1 MSTRFH
7 QLARG
12 IRGRK
17 YEIILLSLIMVF
29 VLMDMVYGG
38 TTVNLTIDGKASTI
52 TTRARTVATVL
63 RENGVTVKAND
74 EVTPKPSSAL
84 KEGMTVQVKHAVP
97 VTIRMNKQGIAMMSA
112 AGTVGEALKDIGLR
126 LKPVDKVV
134 PNVSEKLI
142 AGMTVEVTLVKSKCE
157 VTKVPVAYQ
166 RVTNADPKLD
176 YGQQVVVS
184 QGKPG
189 LLLRIVEVV
198 FEGDRPVR
206 RLVKLESMVSPPLA
220 EVVAVGTKRKIAR
233 LVESPVYVSRGAGR
247 VPTGSRTFTMRAS
260 AYAPNYGPGVGS
272 RCANG
277 MKARKGV
284 VAVDPR
290 VIPLGTRLYIEGY
303 GEAIAADTGG
313 AIKGNRI
320 DLCYN
325 TPGECFKFGRRSV
338 KVTILGK

>member
-38 TTVNLTIDGKASTI
+38 TTVNLTIDGKANTI

-84 KEGMTVQVKHAVP
+84 KEGMIVQVKHAVP
-97 VTIRMNKQGIAMMSA
+97 VTIRMNKQGIAMMST

-126 LKPVDKVV
+126 LKPVDKVT

-142 AGMTVEVTLVKSKCE
+142 AGMTVEVTLVKSTCE

-166 RVTNADPKLD
+166 RVTNDDPNLD

-233 LVESPVYVSRGAGR
+233 LVESSVYVSRGAGR
-247 VPTGSRTFTMRAS
+247 LPAGSRTFTMRAS

-277 MKARKGV
+277 MRAGKGV

-290 VIPLGTRLYIEGY
+290 TIPLGTRLYIEGY

-325 TPGECFKFGRRSV
+325 TPGECFRFGRRSV